1 MSMYISLAWRNIWRN
16 KRRSLITI
24 ASVFFAVILSLAM
37 RSMQLGS
44 YQHMVKNTVSFFTG
58 YIQIH
63 GEGYWDKKSLDRSM
77 VYSKELLGKVESVK
91 HVTKTAPRLES
102 FALISG
108 GDITDG
114 AMVLGIDPEH
124 EDKLTKL
131 NFKLTEGAYLE
142 KGDSDIMLAKGLAD
156 HIGAGIGDTIIVL
169 GQGYHG
175 VTAAGKYRVK
185 GIVKYPTPDLNSRM
199 SYLSISEAQRLFM
212 AEGRITSLAVMID
225 RQKRLDKVTEELKTI
240 FSDGYEV
247 MTWEEMLPELV
258 QSIETDN
265 AGGVVMLGVIYMVI
279 GFGML
284 GTILMMTL
292 ERNREFGML
301 MAVGMKR
308 RRLRIIVLL
317 ESIFLSFIGVVAG
330 TIAGI
335 PILIYMYHH
344 PIPLTGDIAK
354 MMESYGWEAIM
365 PFSLEPMIFVWQAVT
380 VLLLAMIAALYPL
393 WKISKLEPVTALR
406 TG

>member
-1 MSMYISLAWRNIWRN
+1 
-16 KRRSLITI
+16 
-24 ASVFFAVILSLAM
+24 
-37 RSMQLGS
+37 
-44 YQHMVKNTVSFFTG
+44 
-58 YIQIH
+58 
-63 GEGYWDKKSLDRSM
+63 
-77 VYSKELLGKVESVK
+77 
-91 HVTKTAPRLES
+91 VTKTAPRLES

-108 GDITDG
+108 GEITDG

-131 NFKLTEGAYLE
+131 KIKLAEGEYLE
-142 KGDSDIMLAKGLAD
+142 KDDSDIMLAKGLAE

-185 GIVKYPTPDLNSRM
+185 GIVRYPTPDLNSSM
-199 SYLSISEAQRLFM
+199 SYLSITEAQRLFM
-212 AEGRITSLAVMID
+212 AEGRITSLAIMID

-308 RRLRIIVLL
+308 RRLRIIILL
-317 ESIFLSFIGVVAG
+317 ESVFLSFIGVIAG
-330 TIAGI
+330 TVAGI

-365 PFSLEPMIFVWQAVT
+365 PFSLEPMIFIWQAVT
-380 VLLLAMIAALYPL
+380 VLILAMIAALYPL